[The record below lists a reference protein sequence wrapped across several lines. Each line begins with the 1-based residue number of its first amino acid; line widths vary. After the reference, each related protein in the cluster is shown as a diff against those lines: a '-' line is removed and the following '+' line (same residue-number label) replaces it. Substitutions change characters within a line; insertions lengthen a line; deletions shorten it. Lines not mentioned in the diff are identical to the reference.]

1 MSFSR
6 RWQNFVTEQIK
17 KIYVHGYIKPE
28 QSFYTLT
35 EWEGFVNQIL
45 KFQKDGHY
53 VSHGHGEIV
62 GPEDLKKLID
72 DFYGFQINVDVS
84 RYDLLTTKNV
94 LDHIEDFSNHRF
106 WSLEKQFGQY
116 FNDMSK
122 LKFAYFYSR
131 GDLEMPI
138 VLSLNPHQI

>member
-35 EWEGFVNQIL
+35 EWEGFANQIL
-45 KFQKDGHY
+45 KFQKDGYY
-53 VSHGHGEIV
+53 VSHGHGNVV

-94 LDHIEDFSNHRF
+94 LDHIEDFSNHRL

-116 FNDMSK
+116 F
-122 LKFAYFYSR
+122 YR
-131 GDLEMPI
+131 T
-138 VLSLNPHQI
+138 SLWIYRQPKSFISLHT